1 MTLPRSHQPNPDTT
15 PLHRASEAGDL
26 LTVKQM
32 LTQGYSANTPDRDGK
47 TPLHWVSIAEVAQV
61 LIEHGGDVNAVNHGG
76 YRPLHSASRRG
87 CLKLV
92 RLLLNH
98 GTLGTAGTEV
108 NVTAGHYRLTPLHL
122 AVDNGHEDVAKLL
135 LANGA
140 DPNSPDW
147 VGMTPIDVAIER
159 GSERMAS
166 FLNPTARTTGGEF
179 PTMRILSIG

>member
-15 PLHRASEAGDL
+15 PLHLASEAGDL

-32 LTQGYSANTPDRDGK
+32 LAQGYSANTPDRDGK
-47 TPLHWVSIAEVAQV
+47 TALHWVSLAEVAEV

-98 GTLGTAGTEV
+98 GTEV
-108 NVTAGHYRLTPLHL
+108 NATAGHYRLTPLHL

-140 DPNSPDW
+140 NSNAPDW

-159 GSERMAS
+159 GNERLTA
-166 FLNPTARTTGGEF
+166 FLNPTPRTSLGTF
-179 PTMRILSIG
+179 PSRRILSIG